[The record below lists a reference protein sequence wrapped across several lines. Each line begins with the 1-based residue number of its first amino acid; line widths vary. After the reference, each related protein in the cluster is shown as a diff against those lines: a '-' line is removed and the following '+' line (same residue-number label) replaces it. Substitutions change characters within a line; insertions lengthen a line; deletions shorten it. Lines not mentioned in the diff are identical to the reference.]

1 MATAGVEEEA
11 QLTIDMLL
19 KLEPLGSGE
28 PKKPYIT
35 CDDDQVCVF
44 DSYDVKDK
52 LKALSFRFD
61 SARAVWTRPTAEV
74 LSLLALDDKADISIQ
89 RLLECSPP
97 EVGAMDEEGNLVGA
111 AGASLEML
119 NDEV

>member
-1 MATAGVEEEA
+1 
-11 QLTIDMLL
+11 
-19 KLEPLGSGE
+19 
-28 PKKPYIT
+28 
-35 CDDDQVCVF
+35 VCVF

-61 SARAVWTRPTAEV
+61 SARAVWSRPTAEV

-89 RLLECSPP
+89 RLLDCSAP
-97 EVGAMDEEGNLVGA
+97 EVGATDEDGNLVGA